1 MGNVP
6 VEGNIVDVIAGE
18 VFPGRIHHDKGVVT
32 SVERCPGAAPGYLLP
47 GFIDAHVHVD
57 SSLLCP
63 SRFAEAA
70 VPRGTTAVVTD
81 PHEIANVLGMPGIAY
96 MRRDARSVPLRT
108 FFTAPSCVPATAFET
123 AGAAIGPAETR
134 DLLRESDVVALG
146 EVMDY
151 EGAVRGEPDVLAK
164 IDAAREAG
172 KPVDGHCPLLSGER
186 LRAYVRRGI
195 STDHECTSA
204 EEAIEK
210 HALGM
215 RILVREGSVAKD
227 LAALAPFAREHP
239 FCLVSDDLLAPDL
252 LDGHLDAALRAAVS
266 LGIDPLHAIRAVT
279 LRPAEHYRLPVGA
292 LAPGRMADVVR
303 VGDLV
308 DFAVEEVYIGGR
320 LVARR
325 GAPAFSAH
333 PATTGRTISVSRK
346 GASDFTLSAPGRE
359 AVVRVIALLRDRIV
373 TGSET
378 ATVQVR
384 AGRALPDPGRDI
396 LAVAVVNRYR
406 DTPVACG
413 FVRGFGLREGAIA
426 SSVAHDSH
434 NIIAVGADP
443 DDMAAAVDEVIRQS
457 GGLSV
462 HAGNACWA
470 LPLPVA
476 GLMSP
481 DPPADVGSRVEFLH
495 RKARELGCSLP
506 SPFMAMSFLSLLVI
520 PRLKIGDRGLFDVD
534 ALRFVE
540 PVLPVESRGGAAEVA
555 GGGPVCAERGHAM
568 RRRTP

>member
-1 MGNVP
+1 MENAPIEGNV
-6 VEGNIVDVIAGE
+6 VDVITGE
-18 VFPGRIHHDKGVVT
+18 IVPARIFHEMGVVT
-32 SVERCPGAAPGYLLP
+32 SVERCAGAAPGYLLP

-108 FFTAPSCVPATAFET
+108 FFTAPSCVPATPFET

-134 DLLRESDVVALG
+134 ALLRESDVVALG

-151 EGAVRGEPDVLAK
+151 EGAVRGDPDVMAK
-164 IDAAREAG
+164 IDAARQAG
-172 KPVDGHCPLLSGER
+172 RPVDGHCPLLSGER
-186 LRAYVRRGI
+186 LRAYVGRGI

-204 EEAIEK
+204 EEALEK

-215 RILVREGSVAKD
+215 RILVRQGSVAKD

-239 FCLVSDDLLAPDL
+239 FCLVSDDLLASDL
-252 LDGHLDAALRAAVS
+252 LDGHLDAALRTAVS

-279 LRPAEHYRLPVGA
+279 LRPAEHYRLPLGVI
-292 LAPGRMADVVR
+292 APGRMADVVR

-308 DFAVEEVYIGGR
+308 DFPVEEVYIGGR
-320 LVARR
+320 PAARR
-325 GAPAFSAH
+325 GAPSFSAH
-333 PATTGRTISVSRK
+333 PAATGRTISVSRK
-346 GASDFTLSAPGRE
+346 RSPDFALPAPGTE
-359 AVVRVIALLRDRIV
+359 AVVRVITLLPDRIV

-378 ATVQVR
+378 ATIQVR
-384 AGRALPDPGRDI
+384 AGRALPDTDRDI

-406 DTPVACG
+406 DAPVACG
-413 FVRGFGLREGAIA
+413 FVRGFGLRKGAIA

-443 DDMAAAVDEVIRQS
+443 DDMAGAVDEVIRLS
-457 GGLSV
+457 GGLCLR
-462 HAGNACWA
+462 AGDAAWA
-470 LPLPVA
+470 LPLPIA

-481 DPPADVGSRVEFLH
+481 DAPGDVSARVELLH

-540 PVLPVESRGGAAEVA
+540 PVLSVTSRGSGGFA
-555 GGGPVCAERGHAM
+555 GGGPSRPKGGHATPG
-568 RRRTP
+568 RTP